1 MSESN
6 LLDARHLRKSRGKK
20 VIVDGVSLQVNRG
33 EIVAVLGRPHSGKT
47 TTIQIIMGV
56 LKPDD
61 GTVNLRGSLLT
72 DLAFATAI
80 TGPALLVLDEP
91 FRGLD
96 AAAAEALRARIF
108 QLTGQGVGVLFA
120 ADDVRGSLD
129 FCDRAYILS
138 EGRVVT
144 SGSASGLLSPQ

>member
-47 TTIQIIMGV
+47 TTIQMIMGV

-61 GTVNLRGSLLT
+61 GTVNLRGTLLT

-80 TGPALLVLDEP
+80 TGPALLVLD
-91 FRGLD
+91 
-96 AAAAEALRARIF
+96 
-108 QLTGQGVGVLFA
+108 
-120 ADDVRGSLD
+120 
-129 FCDRAYILS
+129 
-138 EGRVVT
+138 
-144 SGSASGLLSPQ
+144 